1 MDRRRGR
8 CWEMLDFFSTHQVRV
23 TSVTSVFL
31 MLLAFIIY
39 LNFNS
44 LSDFVQNCVDL
55 CTKFPKW
62 YRLWAG
68 PHLAIFLNRPELVE
82 MVLKSP
88 HALDKGP
95 MYRVFTIVIG
105 GDGLFNSAGIGGTS
119 INIIAFLYRI
129 LDRDIDIYMFRQR
142 LAQPSQVSESHAA
155 ALFVAGQL
163 SAVLQSPSK
172 GIGRNYGRTGCG
184 RRSD

>member
-1 MDRRRGR
+1 MISATSALCALVAFALFVWRRRKFYILSWKVDGPTA
-8 CWEMLDFFSTHQVRV
+8 WPLLGNVGFFLDSPSKSNKRDKCF
-23 TSVTSVFL
+23 FL

-119 INIIAFLYRI
+119 INIIAFPYRI
-129 LDRDIDIYMFRQR
+129 LDRNIHIYVQ
-142 LAQPSQVSESHAA
+142 A
-155 ALFVAGQL
+155 
-163 SAVLQSPSK
+163 K
-172 GIGRNYGRTGCG
+172 TGTTIA
-184 RRSD
+184 SF